1 MTTFAGLFEVV
12 DGVEILRANVTQ
24 PDNMP
29 SVKVKYTIMNIQLD
43 RHNRVFV
50 CRATNVNGNVS
61 LPTTIQV
68 FGELKLSFQ
77 NVFYFMHVVHGMS
90 LSPVVITP
98 CVCVS
103 DLSVL

>member
-12 DGVEILRANVTQ
+12 DGVEVLRANATQ

-29 SVKVKYTIMNIQLD
+29 SVKVKYTIMSIQLD

-50 CRATNVNGNVS
+50 CRATNLNGNESVQ
-61 LPTTIQV
+61 TTIQV

-77 NVFYFMHVVHGMS
+77 NVF
-90 LSPVVITP
+90 
-98 CVCVS
+98 
-103 DLSVL
+103 